1 MLNISVDLAFKI
13 CVIGDA
19 GVGKTTLVRRY
30 LTDYFEREIGKSMG
44 VDINVKKLD
53 IEGKNVTLQIW
64 DFLGDQSF
72 RSFLPVYARGA
83 SGVIFMCDITK
94 KESLMNRDDWLNIFF
109 KKPNESGKQ
118 MPIFIVGGKSDIS
131 NNRSISLDEVRT
143 LTREL
148 EIFDYIECSSKTGQN
163 IDVIFEKLTY
173 VMMQSAGFI

>member
-53 IEGKNVTLQIW
+53 IEGKNVTLQVW
-64 DFLGDQSF
+64 DFVGDVSF
-72 RSFLPVYARGA
+72 RSFLPVYGRGA
-83 SGVIFMCDITK
+83 SGAIFMYDITN
-94 KESLMNRDDWLNIFF
+94 KESVMNRDDWLNFF
-109 KKPNESGKQ
+109 NKPIESGKQ
-118 MPIFIVGGKSDIS
+118 IPIFIVGGKSDLS

-163 IDVIFEKLTY
+163 IDVIFEKLTLA
-173 VMMQSAGFI
+173 MMQSAGFI